1 MLMNFASLYNRGVEI
16 VLNSENIKT
25 NEFSWTSNFIFGYN
39 KNKVLEV
46 ETSDES
52 AYSYYSKLNTRKN
65 YAMNS
70 MFSVRYAGLDEN
82 GIPTAYNKNGEI
94 VKSADLLT
102 KEDLVYSGT
111 YEPRFNA
118 SFTNRLSYKG
128 FDLSFMFIYAGGHV
142 MRDVKAGML
151 IAQHPIYRTSN
162 ADRDLMNYW
171 KSAEDNNNPDINP
184 AFAFQNQA
192 AMKAKDL
199 WSAADK
205 HVQKGD
211 YIKLRDVTL
220 GYTIP
225 PHLLKKYMIQGIR
238 LNVQVQNLW
247 YWAANRNNLDPEVWN
262 GSSLSPSRG
271 SHLPANV
278 TFGLSVNF

>member
-1 MLMNFASLYNRGVEI
+1 MNFASLYNRGVEI

-184 AFAFQNQA
+184 AF
-192 AMKAKDL
+192 
-199 WSAADK
+199 
-205 HVQKGD
+205 
-211 YIKLRDVTL
+211 

-238 LNVQVQNLW
+238 LNVQIQNLW

>member
-1 MLMNFASLYNRGVEI
+1 
-16 VLNSENIKT
+16 
-25 NEFSWTSNFIFGYN
+25 
-39 KNKVLEV
+39 
-46 ETSDES
+46 
-52 AYSYYSKLNTRKN
+52 
-65 YAMNS
+65 
-70 MFSVRYAGLDEN
+70 
-82 GIPTAYNKNGEI
+82 
-94 VKSADLLT
+94 
-102 KEDLVYSGT
+102 
-111 YEPRFNA
+111 
-118 SFTNRLSYKG
+118 
-128 FDLSFMFIYAGGHV
+128 MFIYAGGHV
-142 MRDVKAGML
+142 MRDVKAGRL

>member
-1 MLMNFASLYNRGVEI
+1 
-16 VLNSENIKT
+16 
-25 NEFSWTSNFIFGYN
+25 
-39 KNKVLEV
+39 
-46 ETSDES
+46 
-52 AYSYYSKLNTRKN
+52 
-65 YAMNS
+65 MNS

-192 AMKAKDL
+192 AILQSHILGSACISLLGSLVTDYSQLRFPLFGVYPGTVELVTPDINPPAGEGPRRFGIFSLYRHAKACSQQHGK
-199 WSAADK
+199 
-205 HVQKGD
+205 
-211 YIKLRDVTL
+211 
-220 GYTIP
+220 
-225 PHLLKKYMIQGIR
+225 
-238 LNVQVQNLW
+238 
-247 YWAANRNNLDPEVWN
+247 
-262 GSSLSPSRG
+262 
-271 SHLPANV
+271 
-278 TFGLSVNF
+278 